1 MRVDKVNGHKSAKT
15 ILCES
20 SIYHFVL
27 FLFYFNKR
35 KYFALFFFSFTEADM
50 VSLTVVITFGALLGL
65 TSAIQLIVISI
76 VETVLVVIN
85 MYLVITYFKVKK

>member
-1 MRVDKVNGHKSAKT
+1 
-15 ILCES
+15 
-20 SIYHFVL
+20 
-27 FLFYFNKR
+27 
-35 KYFALFFFSFTEADM
+35 M

-85 MYLVITYFKVKK
+85 MHLVITYFKVKK